1 MDASIRFRIA
11 ARIHHALVG
20 ELGMGIEVMRMLQA
34 DGYAHEV
41 LSVCD
46 ACGKKDLTRLARH
59 FRAATEQE
67 RLSTARQTRRG
78 NGPEAPADGISSTG
92 PRGPI
97 APSAA
102 SVAWI
107 R

>member
-11 ARIHHALVG
+11 TRIHHALVH
-20 ELGMGIEVMRMLQA
+20 ELGRGIEVVRMLQA
-34 DGYAHEV
+34 EDYAREV
-41 LSVCD
+41 LSLCD
-46 ACGKKDLTRLARH
+46 ACGKKELTRLARH

-67 RLSTARQTRRG
+67 RLSTARQARRG
-78 NGPEAPADGISSTG
+78 NDPEAAADVISSTG